1 MKPKLIDI
9 FGWYGMVAVLL
20 AYGLVSFGLLHTGY
34 WYLFLN
40 GSGSLGLLLEAYSKK
55 DSPVTVLNAVWLV
68 IALIGLVK
76 LFA

>member
-1 MKPKLIDI
+1 
-9 FGWYGMVAVLL
+9 
-20 AYGLVSFGLLHTGY
+20 
-34 WYLFLN
+34 LN